1 MTVKGLVAKKIGM
14 SRMMNSDGQ
23 LVPVTLLQIETQ
35 KVTKV
40 LSKERDGYTA
50 VQVGYY
56 LKPEHR
62 LNKSDV
68 SRLRKVKVEDNFSR
82 FKEFRLSAPV
92 EGLEVGA
99 PLTIKMLE
107 GVGAVDVTGLTKGR
121 GFTGSIKRWNLARG
135 RMTHGSM
142 YHRRPGSLGT
152 RTTPG
157 RVFKLKPQPG
167 QYGNEQRTIQNL
179 KVMDIDAANNVVALC
194 GSVPGHKDNF
204 VFLSP
209 SVKA

>member
-1 MTVKGLVAKKIGM
+1 MTVKGLVARKIGM
-14 SRMMNSDGQ
+14 SRMMDSDGQ
-23 LVPVTLLQIETQ
+23 LVAVTLLQIEEQ

-40 LSKERDGYTA
+40 LTSERDGYSA
-50 VQVGYY
+50 VQVGYFA
-56 LKPEHR
+56 KPERR
-62 LNKSDV
+62 LSKPDL
-68 SRLRKVKVEDNFSR
+68 SRLRKANVAENFAR
-82 FKEFRLSAPV
+82 FKEFRTSEPV
-92 EGLEVGA
+92 QGLETGA
-99 PLTIKMLE
+99 ALGIKLLE
-107 GVGAVDVTGLTKGR
+107 GVGSVDVTGLTKGR

-157 RVFKLKPQPG
+157 RVFKQKPQPG
-167 QYGNEQRTIQNL
+167 QYGDEQRTIQNL
-179 KVMDIDAANNVVALC
+179 KVMDIDAATNVVALC

-209 SVKA
+209 SVK